1 MDERLNASQFLE
13 LAPAGWQVDGVTA
26 VATFGTGSFATGVDL
41 VVAIGRLADD
51 ANHHPDVLLR
61 YPDVAVT
68 LTTHDAGGLTQRD
81 VDLARAIT
89 GSAAA
94 MGVSPQ

>member
-1 MDERLNASQFLE
+1 MDERLTAVQFLE
-13 LAPAGWQVDGVTA
+13 GAPSGWEAADQTA
-26 VATFGTGSFATGVDL
+26 TATFRTGSFATGVDL